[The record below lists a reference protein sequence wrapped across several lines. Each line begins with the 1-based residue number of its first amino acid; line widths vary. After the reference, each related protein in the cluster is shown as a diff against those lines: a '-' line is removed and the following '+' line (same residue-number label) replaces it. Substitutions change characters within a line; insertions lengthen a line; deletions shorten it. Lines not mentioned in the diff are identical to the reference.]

1 MMLIGLTGGIGSG
14 KTTVA
19 SMFESLGVPV
29 YKSDDKAKELMITS
43 EEMIAEI
50 IALLG
55 DEAYIAG
62 ELNRPYI
69 ALKVF
74 SDKTFLDRLNAIVH
88 PVVREDF
95 HQWASEQN
103 TPYVIQE
110 AAILFENDAYQKFD
124 RMILVTAP
132 KRLRLERVMQR
143 DQVAEDN
150 IIARMNHQWEDEKKI
165 PLADFVIENIDLSR
179 TVSQVKKIHKKLA
192 EISASKEF

>member
-1 MMLIGLTGGIGSG
+1 MLIGLTGGIGSG

-29 YKSDDKAKELMITS
+29 YNSDDRAKELMNTS
-43 EEMIAEI
+43 EELIPEI

-55 DEAYIAG
+55 DEAYIDG
-62 ELNRPYI
+62 RLNKSYI

-74 SDKTFLDRLNAIVH
+74 SDKSYLDRLNAIVH
-88 PVVREDF
+88 PAVREDF
-95 HQWASEQN
+95 HQWAREQT

-110 AAILFENDAYQKFD
+110 AAILYENDAYHNFD

-132 KRLRLERVMQR
+132 KELRLARVMHR
-143 DQVAEDN
+143 DQVPEDN
-150 IIARMNHQWEDEKKI
+150 ILARMNHQWEDAKKI
-165 PLADFVIENIDLSR
+165 PLADFVIENLEL
-179 TVSQVKKIHKKLA
+179 THTASQVKNIHEKLS

>member
-1 MMLIGLTGGIGSG
+1 MLIGLTGGIGSG

-19 SMFESLGVPV
+19 GMFESLGVPV